1 MAYFESGYSP
11 VSRHRPTMPPTR
23 PAPAELIQFLGA
35 YDANIQRLALAA
47 RAAVIREAPDAAEFI
62 YDASNAVSVGFSLSG
77 KPSEHFVH
85 VATYAGWVNL
95 GFNFGT
101 SLPDPLKRLQ
111 GDGNRIRHLRLT
123 GAIDLRDPY
132 LVGLVQEAIDRA
144 RRGDIPTA
152 AEVTVVAVSGP
163 KRRPAKALAKSA
175 GTKKRVAATRAKP
188 KAKKK

>member
-1 MAYFESGYSP
+1 
-11 VSRHRPTMPPTR
+11 MPPTR

-62 YDASNAVSVGFSLSG
+62 YDASNAVAVGFSLSG

-111 GDGNRIRHLRLT
+111 GDGSRIRHLRLT

-132 LVGLVQEAIDRA
+132 LVGLVQEAIARA
-144 RRGDIPTA
+144 RRGDFPTA
-152 AEVTVVAVSGP
+152 GEITVVDVSGP
-163 KRRPAKALAKSA
+163 KRRPAKAA
-175 GTKKRVAATRAKP
+175 AKP
-188 KAKKK
+188 APKKKTTAGRSKPTAKKK

>member
-1 MAYFESGYSP
+1 
-11 VSRHRPTMPPTR
+11 MPPTR

-62 YDASNAVSVGFSLSG
+62 YDANNAVSVGFSLSASPG
-77 KPSEHFVH
+77 AHFVH

-111 GDGNRIRHLRLT
+111 GDGSRVRHLRLT

-152 AEVTVVAVSGP
+152 GEVTVVKVSGA
-163 KRRPAKALAKSA
+163 KRRPVKAPAKTAARQKSA
-175 GTKKRVAATRAKP
+175 TASRAKP